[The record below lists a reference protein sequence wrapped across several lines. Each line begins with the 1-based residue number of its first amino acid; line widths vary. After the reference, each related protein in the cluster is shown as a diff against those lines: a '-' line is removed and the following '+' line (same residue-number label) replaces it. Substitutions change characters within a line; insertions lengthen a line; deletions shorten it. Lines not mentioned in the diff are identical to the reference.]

1 MMNIDIIETEILK
14 AIDVEKETM
23 RDLYG
28 KIGQESLEDIRK
40 FVVELFTE
48 YREGVIW
55 WHMMNL

>member
-48 YREGVIW
+48 YREGVI
-55 WHMMNL
+55 